1 MRLPAS
7 DSMSFSLWALWWLM
21 GLMDW
26 AFSRTCL
33 YLSSLT
39 HRDVPSQSCQKWL
52 NWAVRGI
59 FLGLC
64 CNQNALTNLLFIN
77 KHLKIRHILQ
87 VELLGC
93 PSCWLSSKEGS
104 THLLGRAW
112 TSHPSA
118 LSWDGAGHFD
128 TPFQQ
133 ITPSAIGMR
142 GPIVQDCPFPS
153 IQGLAGRF

>member
-1 MRLPAS
+1 MRLSAS
-7 DSMSFSLWALWWLM
+7 DSISFSLWALWWLM

-39 HRDVPSQSCQKWL
+39 HRDSQSCQKWL
-52 NWAVRGI
+52 NWAVRGV

-64 CNQNALTNLLFIN
+64 CSRNAFTNLLFIN

-87 VELLGC
+87 VELLGR
-93 PSCWLSSKEGS
+93 PSCW
-104 THLLGRAW
+104 LLGRAW

-128 TPFQQ
+128 TPSQQ
-133 ITPSAIGMR
+133 VTPSAIGMT
-142 GPIVQDCPFPS
+142 GPVVQDCPFPS
-153 IQGLAGRF
+153 IEGLAERF